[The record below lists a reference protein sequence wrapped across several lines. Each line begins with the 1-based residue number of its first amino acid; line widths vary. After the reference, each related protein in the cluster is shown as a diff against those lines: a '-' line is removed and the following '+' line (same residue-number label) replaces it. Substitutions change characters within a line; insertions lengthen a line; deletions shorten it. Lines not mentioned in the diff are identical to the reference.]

1 MTRTARQSSSAKINS
16 NRIFV
21 KITVG
26 LIVVFALASAVAMYF
41 DQENQMMRIRAE
53 SVTLGSELTVASNR
67 LADLQALQNIAD
79 TDEYIERIARD
90 KLGMVKPNEI
100 IFEDN

>member
-1 MTRTARQSSSAKINS
+1 MAKINS
-16 NRIFV
+16 NRIFI

-26 LIVVFALASAVAMYF
+26 LVLVFALASAVAMYF
-41 DQENQMMRIRAE
+41 DQESQMDRIRLRSE
-53 SVTLGSELTVASNR
+53 TLASELNDAANR
-67 LADLQALQNIAD
+67 QAELHDLQNLVD

-100 IFEDN
+100 IFEDK